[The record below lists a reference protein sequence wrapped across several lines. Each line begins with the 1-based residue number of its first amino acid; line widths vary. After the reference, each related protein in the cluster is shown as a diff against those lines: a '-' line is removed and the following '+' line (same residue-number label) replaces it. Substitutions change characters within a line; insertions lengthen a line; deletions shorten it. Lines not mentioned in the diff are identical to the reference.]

1 LKIKFMKKIYT
12 LTIALV
18 LATAGLTAQSVLFH
32 DFEDAT
38 IGDEIGTIGWG
49 TQEAEIADDPLAT
62 GNNVLK
68 VLPNN
73 YNSAPYLAFTL
84 GAGETIADYA
94 SLNFKGFFQQGDVG
108 WKEIKVGVSQDVPT
122 GAFDNE

>member
-1 LKIKFMKKIYT
+1 MLIFIINLKIKFIKKIYT

-18 LATAGLTAQSVLFH
+18 LATAGLSSQSVLFH

-38 IGDEIGTIGWG
+38 IGDPVGAIGWG
-49 TQEAEIADDPLAT
+49 TQEAEVADDPLAT

-73 YNSAPYLAFTL
+73 YNSAPYLTFTL

-94 SLNFKGFFQQGDVG
+94 SLNFKGFSNKGM
-108 WKEIKVGVSQDVPT
+108 
-122 GAFDNE
+122 